1 MEETPEKQVAEA
13 IHAIDWTNISWD
25 KVLSDLIE
33 MATQFTLKLVA
44 AIVVFIVG
52 RWLIGRLNKIFQQL
66 LDKKK
71 TDPSIRSFIKSFVN
85 ISLTVLLIVIVIDI
99 LGVKTTSLVA
109 LFASAGIAFGMALS
123 GSLQNFA
130 GGFMILLFKP
140 YKVGDYILAQGAEG
154 TVKEIQIFNTV
165 LITSDN
171 KVIYIPNGK
180 LSADMVTNFS
190 HQKTRRVDL
199 IFNIS
204 YGDDYDRAKDV
215 LNTILDEDGRIMK
228 TPEPLVALCKLSDN
242 SVDITVRVWVAKDN
256 YWNVYFHLNEAVYKK
271 FTENGI
277 DIPFPQ
283 LTVHMAKD

>member
-1 MEETPEKQVAEA
+1 MEETPGKEVAAA
-13 IHAIDWTNISWD
+13 IHSIDWTNISWD
-25 KVLSDLIE
+25 KVLSDLIG
-33 MATQFTLKLVA
+33 MATQFTFKLVA
-44 AIVVFIVG
+44 AIIVFIIG
-52 RWLIGRLNKIFQQL
+52 RWLIGRLNGIFQQL
-66 LDKKK
+66 LDKRK
-71 TDPSIRSFIKSFVN
+71 TDPSIRSFVKSFVN

-109 LFASAGIAFGMALS
+109 LFASAGVAFGMALS

-140 YKVGDYILAQGAEG
+140 YKVGDYIQALGAEG

-165 LITSDN
+165 LITADN

-180 LSADMVTNFS
+180 LSTDMVTNYS

-204 YGDDYDRAKDV
+204 YGDDYDRAR
-215 LNTILDEDGRIMK
+215 NILQNILENDARILK
-228 TPEPLVALCKLSDN
+228 TPAPLVALYKLNDN
-242 SVDITVRVWVAKDN
+242 SVDITVRSWVTKDN
-256 YWNVYFHLNEAVYKK
+256 YWDVYFYLNETVYKQ